1 MEMATVVVVV
11 LVQEVDRGAAT
22 PTILPFSGVQQPKD
36 MFFNSTTRN
45 Q

>member
-11 LVQEVDRGAAT
+11 VVQVVDRGAAT
-22 PTILPFSGVQQPKD
+22 ATYTPFSGVQQPKD
-36 MFFNSTTRN
+36 IFFYSTTQN